1 MAEKRAQSLLLVD
14 ANHDLAKNDSRNV
27 LRVCCL
33 NFHAFQIAPCARE
46 ILSIKFLECHFKK
59 NLASSC
65 SKMSKFTVNRS
76 NDSRDKCQYRHK

>member
-1 MAEKRAQSLLLVD
+1 MAEKCAQSLLLVG
-14 ANHDLAKNDSRNV
+14 ANHDLEKNDSRNV

-59 NLASSC
+59 TLLPAAA
-65 SKMSKFTVNRS
+65 
-76 NDSRDKCQYRHK
+76 KCQNVP

>member
-14 ANHDLAKNDSRNV
+14 ANHDLEKNDSRNV

-46 ILSIKFLECHFKK
+46 ILSIKFLECQKT
-59 NLASSC
+59 LLPAAA
-65 SKMSKFTVNRS
+65 
-76 NDSRDKCQYRHK
+76 KCQNVP